1 MQADDE
7 KAATGA
13 FFAAVTRLLSVC
25 RSQRDAQISL
35 DQSFENCVTQ
45 HVARVGPGASWL
57 PILVMFCHGEPAA
70 EVGRVGG
77 ASGGGAWAPPA
88 SQGLRTF
95 VTPKAGFLATRF
107 QLKPRTKMFR
117 ASAHFPLPI

>member
-7 KAATGA
+7 KAAGGA

-45 HVARVGPGASWL
+45 HVARVEPWCKLAADLGHVLSRGARLQRWD
-57 PILVMFCHGEPAA
+57 G
-70 EVGRVGG
+70 
-77 ASGGGAWAPPA
+77 
-88 SQGLRTF
+88 
-95 VTPKAGFLATRF
+95 
-107 QLKPRTKMFR
+107 
-117 ASAHFPLPI
+117 